1 MELLL
6 RINIFRKKRIMKY
19 LKVIGFLFI
28 SFFLISVSFLRL
40 SKNEDPRISLG
51 NHLTEIAEYTNNK
64 YGFTCIGTSIAFPK
78 KISKARAYHS
88 LLINRLL
95 GKNCKILHDITI
107 QLLAAINSDV
117 SLKPYMEK
125 YPFDLENITITLYFQ
140 EKAGVRVFHPNL
152 EVAKLSYGFYTFLSV
167 DPEKKFHYK
176 LEIDEKFDPLL
187 IEQ

>member
-1 MELLL
+1 
-6 RINIFRKKRIMKY
+6 MKY

-28 SFFLISVSFLRL
+28 SIFLISVSFLRL

-51 NHLTEIAEYTNNK
+51 NHLTEIAKYTHNK
-64 YGFTCIGTSIAFPK
+64 YDFTCIGTSIAFPE
-78 KISKARAYHS
+78 
-88 LLINRLL
+88 
-95 GKNCKILHDITI
+95 KNFKSAGLSFVTYKQITKQELYKILYDITI
-107 QLLAAINSDV
+107 QLLAAVNSDV

-176 LEIDEKFDPLL
+176 IEIDEKFDPLL
-187 IEQ
+187 LEQ